1 MDRISLDRV
10 LTNHFG
16 QSGSGLS
23 PRLWSR
29 IPKRGT
35 GPDGTSGVFVGDDFT
50 KFAGVLATSGAAV
63 TLPSATAGGVSG
75 YRCYLDIGSS
85 LTTAADVAGGVL
97 VMAADTTD
105 NDLAVI
111 ATGDLCE
118 ISRTAG
124 EEKLTIFECRV
135 ALPTQVTTGS
145 TAIGLGSTEIQA
157 DGGLVVDTGE
167 VLATADFIGFRTLD
181 ADPDGIDF
189 VYQENGS
196 AVQVTIDALQV
207 ATAGTYYKLGF
218 VYDPTAPASQ
228 RIAVYLDGEVQST
241 YVTDTNMAASTF
253 PNSAFLALVA
263 AIKSDGGSAAR
274 TMNVDWWAA
283 YQEV

>member
-16 QSGSGLS
+16 QSGNGLS

-29 IPKRGT
+29 IPARGT
-35 GPDGTSGVFVGDDFT
+35 GPDGSSGIFVGDDFT
-50 KFAGVLATSGAAV
+50 KFAGVLTTSGSAV

-75 YRCYLDIGSS
+75 YRCYLDIGSA
-85 LTTAADVAGGVL
+85 LTTAADVQGGVAVL
-97 VMAADTTD
+97 GTDTTD
-105 NDLAVI
+105 NDLAVLC
-111 ATGDLCE
+111 TGDLCE

-124 EEKLTIFECRV
+124 EEKLTIFECRI

-181 ADPDGIDF
+181 GDPDGIDF

-196 AVQVTIDALQV
+196 AVQVLIDALQV
-207 ATAGTYYKLGF
+207 AVAGTYYKLGF
-218 VYDPTAPASQ
+218 VYDPKAPASK
-228 RIAVYLDGEVQST
+228 RIAVYLDGAEQST
-241 YVTDTNMAASTF
+241 YVTDTLMAASTF

-263 AIKSDGGSAAR
+263 AVKADGGSVAR
-274 TMNVDWWAA
+274 SMNIDWWAA
-283 YQEV
+283 YSEV

>member
-16 QSGSGLS
+16 VSGSGLS

-35 GPDGTSGVFVGDDFT
+35 SSDGSNGIFVGDDFN
-50 KFAGVLATSGAAV
+50 KFSGILATGGAV
-63 TLPSATAGGVSG
+63 TLPSASAGGVSG
-75 YRCYLDIGSS
+75 YRCYLDTGSS
-85 LTTAADVAGGVL
+85 LTTVADVQGGVVAL
-97 VMAADTTD
+97 ATDTTD
-105 NDLAVI
+105 NDLAI
-111 ATGDLCE
+111 MTTGDLFE
-118 ISRTAG
+118 ISRTSG
-124 EEKLTIFECRV
+124 EQALTIFECRV

-157 DGGLVVDTGE
+157 DGGLVSASGE

-196 AVQVTIDALQV
+196 AVQVVIDALQV
-207 ATAGTYYKLGF
+207 AAAGTYYKLGF
-218 VYDPTAPASQ
+218 VYDPNAPTSQ
-228 RIAVYLDGEVQST
+228 RIAVYLNGEVQST

-253 PNSAFLALVA
+253 PNSAFLAFVA
-263 AIKSDGGSAAR
+263 AVKGNAAAR
-274 TMNVDWWAA
+274 VMNLDWWAA
-283 YQEV
+283 YQEVL